1 MGALGDGL
9 KQISQFAQP
18 RNLARLKQA
27 NAVDPRNLV
36 GLGYA
41 LPWLLMRGPS
51 LGITS
56 QMHSV
61 AIGDKP
67 AIYDRNGM
75 LTWREVD
82 RRSNQAAH
90 LLEAR
95 GIGPK
100 DRVACLLR
108 NGREMVELA
117 LATQKLGVV
126 ACPLNTWAK
135 PKELKATL
143 RGAAP
148 KVLVYDTAHAE
159 QVEECAPPGV
169 QLLYV
174 GNDADAIEGSDPYT
188 QELGRQPTTP
198 PSPFTRD
205 RGSPKV
211 IIHTSGTT
219 GTPKGAAR
227 NSSAAGIS
235 ALANLLG
242 VVPYRRDDVVYCPAP
257 LFHSFGLATFTFA
270 TVLGA
275 TMILPEKFD
284 PEESLRLIDEHRAT
298 AASFVPVMMR
308 RIVSLDDD
316 VKSRYDLS
324 SLRLVM
330 ASGSVLSEDLR
341 RAAIELF
348 GDVLYDLYG
357 STEIGWVAIAT
368 PQDMRTRPK
377 TVGKPVEGIDVA
389 VFSSDGKRLS
399 PGETG
404 ELYVKSEVLFE
415 GYTSGEKKAEREGYM
430 SIGDLGRLDE
440 EGYLYVESR
449 TDDMVVVGGENVYPI
464 EVEQVIEDVP
474 GVNEVTVFGLDD
486 EEYGQVLVA
495 FAVGT
500 ASPGDIEKACKA
512 ELASYKVPRRIEVVD
527 ELPRTSTGKVL
538 KRELVAELR
547 DRKG

>member
-67 AIYDRNGM
+67 AIYDRDGM

-82 RRSNQAAH
+82 RRANQAAH

-95 GIGPK
+95 GIGPA

-108 NGREMVELA
+108 NGREMVDLA

-159 QVEECAPPGV
+159 QVKECAPPGI

-174 GNDADAIEGSDPYT
+174 GNEGDALDGSDPYT
-188 QELGRQPTTP
+188 QELGRQLSSP

-257 LFHSFGLATFTFA
+257 MFHSFGLATFTFA

-275 TMILPEKFD
+275 TMVLPEKFD
-284 PEESLRLIDEHRAT
+284 PEDSLRLIDEHRAT

-308 RIVSLDDD
+308 RIVSLDDE
-316 VKSRYDLS
+316 VKARYDLS

-341 RAAIELF
+341 RAAIEVF

-368 PQDMRTRPK
+368 PADMRARPK

-389 VFSSDGKRLS
+389 VFSPEGARMP

-430 SIGDLGRLDE
+430 SIGDLGRIDE

-464 EVEQVIEDVP
+464 EVEQVIEDVA
-474 GVNEVTVFGLDD
+474 GVDEVTVFGLDD
-486 EEYGQVLVA
+486 DEYGQVLVA
-495 FAVGT
+495 FAVGS
-500 ASPGDIEKACKA
+500 ASADDIRKACEA

-538 KRELVAELR
+538 KRELIAELQE
-547 DRKG
+547 RKG